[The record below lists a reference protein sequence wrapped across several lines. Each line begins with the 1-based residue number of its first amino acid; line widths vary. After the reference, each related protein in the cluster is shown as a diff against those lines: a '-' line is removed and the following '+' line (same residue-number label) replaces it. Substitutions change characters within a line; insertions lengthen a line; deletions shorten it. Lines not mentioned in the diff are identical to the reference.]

1 MNNLSYLKDKDFLRK
16 LDNDNNK
23 FYWVK
28 IEVLDAEE
36 RTISAIQGKVQSGSS
51 INIDGNSS
59 VRRTCNISFIA
70 EEAENDLT
78 NVDNLLSVNKKI
90 RIMEGIENTI
100 NENYDP
106 IIWFPQG
113 IYVIVQPSINHSSN
127 GCIINLSC
135 KDKMCLLNGECGG
148 NLPTSITFDSY
159 DQIIGEVVC
168 QGHPANDSTI
178 IPNNYTIYY
187 DKTNN
192 IYYSQTKESGQKK
205 EKNGSA
211 IGTRVSVKQRIY
223 DIIRTLVCNYGGES
237 LSKIFINDVP
247 LDLKQIVRQTGSEP
261 LYYKTEGSV
270 YTTDESKKIND
281 EQITFEYGDDIGY
294 VYTDFT
300 YPGSLVSSIGENVCS
315 VLDKIKATLGNYEY
329 FYDTEG
335 NFYFQQIRNYL
346 NNSYDP
352 VNTFRLDNHGKIRK
366 VETTSNG
373 LCILD
378 NLNYEVDFHNGNKTV
393 YSFVEGSGLITSYNN
408 NPSYTNLKNDYHI
421 QGKTSDGYAIHYHL
435 AIKEKPLESDFKTYN
450 VIFLK
455 NNKGESAG
463 IRLANDDEAG
473 AISYKP
479 SDQRAELYLRG
490 LTKQK
495 NQIRPDVYEQELLDL
510 FDSIYDF
517 QVEQKDKDNN
527 IIYGA
532 FKTDMAYNPNAL
544 KYFFDYLEPI
554 DKMAD
559 CSVDLIGTRIQSYQ
573 QDKIRKLY
581 NTDIPNVII
590 IDMGMDSK
598 SRTELQ
604 NRCDAE
610 GQPRANVTSE
620 IYSKIAIG
628 TIGYTAQETMR
639 DLLYQHTNYN
649 ESISIQSIPIYYLD
663 VNNRIS
669 VYDKKSGIYGDY
681 IIKSIS
687 LPLNAEGTMSISAI
701 KALDR
706 I

>member
-1 MNNLSYLKDKDFLRK
+1 MNNLSYLKDNDFLRK
-16 LDNDNNK
+16 LDNNNNK
-23 FYWVK
+23 FYQVK

-36 RTISAIQGKVQSGSS
+36 RPISAIQGKVQSGSS

-59 VRRTCNISFIA
+59 VRRTCNITFIA
-70 EEAENDLT
+70 EDVENNLM

-90 RIMEGIENTI
+90 RVMEGIENLI
-100 NENYDP
+100 DERYDP

-113 IYVIVQPSINHSSN
+113 IFVIVQPSISHSSN
-127 GCIINLSC
+127 GCLINLTC

-159 DQIIGEVVC
+159 DQIIGKIVC
-168 QGHPANDSTI
+168 NGNPALDSTI
-178 IPNNYTIYY
+178 TPNNYTIYY
-187 DKTNN
+187 DKINN
-192 IYYSQTKESGQKK
+192 KYYSQTQESGQKI
-205 EKNGSA
+205 EKNDSA
-211 IGTRVSVKQRIY
+211 VGTRVSVKQRIY
-223 DIIRTLVCNYGGES
+223 DIIQTLVCNYGGEA

-247 LDLKQIVRQTGSEP
+247 LDLKQIVRQTGTQSI
-261 LYYKTEGSV
+261 YYKTEGSV
-270 YTTDESKKIND
+270 YTTDESRINPD
-281 EQITFEYGDDIGY
+281 EWITFNYGDDIGY

-329 FYDTEG
+329 FYDVDG

-346 NNSYDP
+346 NNSYN
-352 VNTFRLDNHGKIRK
+352 VVEEYRLDRLDGHGKIRK

-378 NLNYEVDFHNGNKTV
+378 NLNYKVDFHNGNKSV

-408 NPSYTNLKNDYHI
+408 NPSYTNLKNDFHI
-421 QGKTSDGYAIHYHL
+421 QGKSSDGYAIHYHL
-435 AIKEKPLESDFKTYN
+435 AIKEQIAERDFNTYSI
-450 VIFLK
+450 VFLK
-455 NNKGESAG
+455 NNKGEYTG
-463 IRLANDDEAG
+463 GLRLAGDNETEEVTE
-473 AISYKP
+473 YKP

-510 FDSIYDF
+510 FDSIYNF
-517 QVEQKDKDNN
+517 KEKT
-527 IIYGA
+527 
-532 FKTDMAYNPNAL
+532 FKTDMTYNPNAL
-544 KYFFDYLEPI
+544 KYFFDYLEPV

-559 CSVDLIGTRIQSYQ
+559 CSIDLIGARIHSYQ

-590 IDMGMDSK
+590 IDIGMDSK

-610 GQPRANVTSE
+610 GQPRANVSSE

-639 DLLYQHTNYN
+639 DLLYQYTNYN

-669 VYDKKSGIYGDY
+669 VYDKKAGIYGDY

-687 LPLNAEGTMSISAI
+687 LPLNAESTMSISAI